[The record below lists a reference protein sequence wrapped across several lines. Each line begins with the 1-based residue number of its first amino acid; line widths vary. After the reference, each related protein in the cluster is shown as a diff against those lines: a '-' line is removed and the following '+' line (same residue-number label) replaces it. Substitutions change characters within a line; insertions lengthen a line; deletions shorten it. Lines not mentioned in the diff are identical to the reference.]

1 MTCKA
6 VKKSGDVCGCKTS
19 NIYCGRH
26 KHYIDTN
33 KSLFSDDN
41 DIIEEPRHLTINF
54 MSGDKIDITDNAILS
69 SIDKIKQYITK
80 TRETKDIVYSLF
92 VEGEE
97 NEISVYRGECVL
109 FCLFRELEK
118 KHYNKYVVGA
128 KYVNE
133 LKFLGD
139 TFTKTTYTITKRT
152 SCFVSVKNERT
163 EEEHTKKIITTNND
177 KGEMEE
183 TLYNI
188 YYRLRSSNFY
198 VME

>member
-6 VKKSGDVCGCKTS
+6 IKKSGDVCGCKTS

-33 KSLFSDDN
+33 KSLFSEDN

-69 SIDKIKQYITK
+69 SIDKIKQYITD
-80 TRETKDIVYSLF
+80 TRETKDILYSLF

-118 KHYNKYVVGA
+118 RHYKKYVIGA
-128 KYVNE
+128 KYVEYKKYGTLEN
-133 LKFLGD
+133 F
-139 TFTKTTYTITKRT
+139 TYTIIKRT
-152 SCFVSVKNERT
+152 SCFVSYKCDNT
-163 EEEHTKKIITTNND
+163 GQSYTKKIRTIQD
-177 KGEMEE
+177 DDGGAEE